1 MMSVETALVSDA
13 GHVSNL
19 EISKRRTTP
28 VTFVV
33 TEIVLEAI
41 FFEATLVLVD
51 RRYF

>member
-1 MMSVETALVSDA
+1 MMNVETALVSDA
-13 GHVSNL
+13 ERVSNL
-19 EISKRRTTP
+19 EISKLRSTA

-41 FFEATLVLVD
+41 FFEATLVLVA